1 MRRYASLFRVSCLL
15 AAGLGSGLVISS
27 QSVSQTRPS
36 AGQPRPAERAQPC
49 PDVRIGT
56 LCRDSTGA
64 IGRKGVDGF
73 GGDDVGFAVPDV
85 EPQPD
90 GFGGA
95 DVGFVVPDAQPEAFG
110 GADVGFAVPADA
122 GGGDV
127 AGDAPADLSA
137 ARPAITGRGEEA
149 RPVAMDCD
157 TCDSDDDQ
165 PSTPPS
171 TPRDQKPADD
181 APPDTDEPD
190 EKEDECVWMNP
201 PAGPDQEECDE

>member
-1 MRRYASLFRVSCLL
+1 MRRYSSLFRVSCLL

-56 LCRDSTGA
+56 LCRDTAGA

-95 DVGFVVPDAQPEAFG
+95 DVGF
-110 GADVGFAVPADA
+110 AVPADA
-122 GGGDV
+122 GGGEVSGGGDV

-181 APPDTDEPD
+181 APPDADEPD
-190 EKEDECVWMNP
+190 EEEDECVWMNP